1 MSGIIDGGIEDISD
15 DDNEGV
21 DRKEAILS
29 NENRLV
35 DEDTTENKQ
44 IIDVNDVSGGKPTVA
59 SSTRDETIVDVADGE
74 KVTIDGKV
82 AETSKVTSSDSAS
95 KVIAMCELILKI
107 LII

>member
-1 MSGIIDGGIEDISD
+1 MSGIEDISD

-21 DRKEAILS
+21 DRKEAVLS
-29 NENRLV
+29 NENRPV

-44 IIDVNDVSGGKPTVA
+44 IIDVNDVSGSEPTVA

-74 KVTIDGKV
+74 KVSNDGKV
-82 AETSKVTSSDSAS
+82 ADTSKVTSSDSAS
-95 KVIAMCELILKI
+95 KVIAMCELILKM